1 MKISVVKIDVV
12 RRELIQIKIDQS
24 LPSIYEALE
33 CFLFDVI
40 RPKLH
45 KLDAIYI
52 DDEGLLAE
60 EPIGAFSVKGY
71 HGVFSGHGLVIGLD
85 EEGASTNFETP
96 LSYLKQ
102 IIKFE
107 DTHYLPEPS
116 FSVIEL

>member
-12 RRELIQIKIDQS
+12 RRKLVQIKIDQS

-33 CFLFDVI
+33 CRSFDVI
-40 RPKLH
+40 RPRLH
-45 KLDAIYI
+45 NLDTIYI
-52 DDEGLLAE
+52 DDEGLLVE

-85 EEGASTNFETP
+85 EEGTSANFETP
-96 LSYLKQ
+96 LSYLEQ
-102 IIKFE
+102 IIRFE

-116 FSVIEL
+116 FNFIGL